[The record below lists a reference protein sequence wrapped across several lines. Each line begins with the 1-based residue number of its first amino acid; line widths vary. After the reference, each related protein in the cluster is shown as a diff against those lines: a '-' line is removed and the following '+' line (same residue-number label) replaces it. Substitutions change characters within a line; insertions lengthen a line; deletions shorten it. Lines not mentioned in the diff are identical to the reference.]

1 MEHPRTR
8 DIPRARAS
16 IQDLVERDESGLC
29 TILAALCDAAE
40 LPRDSAGNSSR
51 PTVIMAI
58 DQAEELFNE
67 ESRTEASRFIKL
79 VASTI
84 EKSSNV
90 LVVIAIRSDTF
101 PQFQSNPVL
110 AACPK
115 ETFPLD
121 MMLPGSYRAV
131 IEGPAQ
137 LVTPKPLQIDPQLTE
152 ALLQDVSGQDAL
164 PLLAFT
170 LASLYEEYAA
180 NGTLTLA
187 DYNQFG
193 RLHGVIGA
201 AVEQA
206 LSAGAAAGAL
216 PKDKSSRLDLIRK
229 AFIPHLARVN
239 EAGQLRA
246 ALAIRSEIPVEAHQ
260 LVDRFA
266 EHRLLTKDFR
276 SSGTEGYEVI
286 EVAHEALLREW
297 RDLNDMLQAE
307 RAFLPGKLTWNSH
320 SESGTTR
327 QMIRKRVYCCSVA
340 GSPAQRF
347 GSKTARVI
355 SGQQKSPSSEQ
366 AYWKPS
372 ARRRRVAVKAFS
384 LNLLRQALWFY

>member
-1 MEHPRTR
+1 MK
-8 DIPRARAS
+8 AR
-16 IQDLVERDESGLC
+16 
-29 TILAALCDAAE
+29 
-40 LPRDSAGNSSR
+40 
-51 PTVIMAI
+51 
-58 DQAEELFNE
+58 
-67 ESRTEASRFIKL
+67 
-79 VASTI
+79 
-84 EKSSNV
+84 
-90 LVVIAIRSDTF
+90 
-101 PQFQSNPVL
+101 
-110 AACPK
+110 
-115 ETFPLD
+115 
-121 MMLPGSYRAV
+121 
-131 IEGPAQ
+131 AQ

-239 EAGQLRA
+239 EAGQFVRH
-246 ALAIRSEIPVEAHQ
+246 LAIRSEIPVEAHQ

-307 RAFLPGKLTWNSH
+307 RAFLAGKAYLEQSLREWHDAPDDQKT
-320 SESGTTR
+320 GLLL
-327 QMIRKRVYCCSVA
+327 
-340 GSPAQRF
+340 F
-347 GSKTARVI
+347 GSRLARAEIWLKNRPGDLRTAEIAFIRASLLEAERQKKESRRQGFFAKSAAAGALVLLIAVGGI
-355 SGQQKSPSSEQ
+355 SYRALLISKELAGECPAANEYATPAGKFVKEGTGWAEYQKETRF
-366 AYWKPS
+366 AIFKE
-372 ARRRRVAVKAFS
+372 
-384 LNLLRQALWFY
+384 LRQDAKHVYISDSNRLGSEGRDFIVRIPKCGGAAEWSWSNPIAWSPFQELARQ